1 MFNRRGKIGYALG
14 LNNEADFSLLSLSF
28 PDYFADFL
36 VIIFWWGVEGEMASD
51 KRALINPTNGNEIG
65 ELRWWSSERI
75 DQTIRLA
82 HSAHG
87 DWCSESF
94 ENRSE
99 QMNLAADLLAERCR
113 ELAVMMAEEMGKP
126 VTQGR
131 AEVSKCVSV
140 CRYYAG
146 NAEAQL
152 ADELLV
158 DGKARSWI
166 CYRPLGVVLAVM
178 PWNFPLWQVFRFA
191 APTLMAGNVALLKH
205 ASNVPRCAQAI
216 DDIFC
221 DARFPRGVFQSMF
234 ISSAQVADV
243 IADERVKA
251 VTLTGSTPAGR
262 SVAALAGEHLKK
274 TVLELGGSDPVVVLG
289 DADVELAAQTA
300 VKSRLINSG
309 QSCIAAKRFI
319 VVESVVAEFTA
330 LVVGLMTRQQM
341 GDPLDDATDVGPMAR
356 FDLRDELHDQ
366 VKRSVEAG
374 AELLIGGE
382 IPDGPGAFYP
392 PTVLTNVRPSM
403 PAYDEEL
410 FGPVASIITVTDEKH
425 AIHVA
430 NDTPFGLGA
439 AVFTRNEKRG
449 RRIARDQLNAGT
461 CVVNTLV
468 ASDPKLPFGGI
479 KQSGYGR
486 ELGPLG
492 IKEFVNAKTV
502 TVAEK

>member
-1 MFNRRGKIGYALG
+1 
-14 LNNEADFSLLSLSF
+14 
-28 PDYFADFL
+28 
-36 VIIFWWGVEGEMASD
+36 MAS
-51 KRALINPTNGNEIG
+51 KKSALINPTNGNVIEDIKS
-65 ELRWWSSERI
+65 WSSEQI
-75 DQTIRLA
+75 DASIRLA
-82 HSAHG
+82 DSAF
-87 DWCSESF
+87 DEWSCVSF
-94 ENRSE
+94 QSRSE
-99 QMNLAADLLAERCR
+99 RMILAADLLAERCE

-131 AEVSKCVSV
+131 AEVQKCIFV
-140 CRYYAG
+140 CRYYAE

-152 ADELLV
+152 ADELLI
-158 DGKARSWI
+158 DGDQRSWL
-166 CYRPLGVVLAVM
+166 CYRPLGAVLAVM

-221 DARFPRGVFQSMF
+221 DARFPRGVFQSML
-234 ISSAQVADV
+234 ISSDQVAEV

-262 SVAALAGEHLKK
+262 NVAALAGNHLKK
-274 TVLELGGSDPVVVLG
+274 SVLELGGSDPFIVLA

-300 VKSRLINSG
+300 VNSRLINCG

-330 LVVGLMTRQQM
+330 LVVGLMTRQQV
-341 GDPLDDATDVGPMAR
+341 GDPLDDATEVGPMAR
-356 FDLRDELHDQ
+356 VDLRDELHDQ

-382 IPDGPGAFYP
+382 IPDDPGAFYP
-392 PTVLTNVRPSM
+392 PTVLTSVRSGM

-410 FGPVASIITVTDEKH
+410 FGPVASIIAVTDEKH
-425 AIHVA
+425 AIQVA

-439 AVFTRNEKRG
+439 TVFTRNATRG
-449 RRIARDQLNAGT
+449 QMLARDQLDAGT
-461 CVVNTLV
+461 CVVNAMV
-468 ASDPKLPFGGI
+468 ASNPMLPFGGI

-502 TVAEK
+502 TVGAK